1 MEEYIINGGR
11 KLYGE
16 ITIAPA
22 KNACLPLIAS
32 SILFNNSLIF
42 KNAPKIADVEVMAEI
57 IKGLGGSF
65 SFLQDGLQINTENIY
80 KYEAECNVCKK
91 ARASFFIAGALLSR
105 FKKAIV
111 PMPGGCNLGLRPVDI
126 HIDTLKQL
134 GAKVETSENS
144 VYFEGVNMK
153 SGRVY
158 FSFPSVGATVNAIC
172 ASVFL
177 EGETILH
184 NVARE
189 PEIVDLCNFLNL
201 CGCKIGGI
209 GSSTLTITGIK
220 RSTRVNKI
228 EYEPIQDRI
237 EAGTFMCAVSAC
249 GGELNFKYEKIEHL
263 KEIIALLRKCG
274 VEIKYEENTVY
285 LKRTGIL
292 TSNSVIADVYPAF
305 PTDMQSV
312 FCALS
317 LFCNGE
323 SVIRDKVFN
332 KRFCFLKDLQNVGA
346 MVEYNEDGV
355 KIFGGHKLNGGD
367 FYVNE
372 LRGGAGIVV
381 ASLAING
388 KSRVKNIELIKR
400 GYDSFDFKLRTLGA
414 DITHRFVN

>member
-1 MEEYIINGGR
+1 MEKYIINGGR
-11 KLYGE
+11 KLCGK
-16 ITIAPA
+16 IVIAPA

-32 SILFNNSLIF
+32 SILFNNSFVL

-65 SFLQDGLQINTENIY
+65 SFTQDGLLINTENIY

-91 ARASFFIAGALLSR
+91 ARASFFIAGSLLSR
-105 FKKAIV
+105 FREAIV
-111 PMPGGCNLGLRPVDI
+111 PLPGGCNLGLRPVDI

-134 GAKVETSENS
+134 GAKVESSENS
-144 VYFEGVNMK
+144 VYFDGTNMK
-153 SGRVY
+153 SGKVY

-177 EGETILH
+177 EGESRLY

-201 CGCKIGGI
+201 CGCRIGGI
-209 GSSTLTITGIK
+209 GSSTLIVNGIK
-220 RSTRVNKI
+220 PSTRVNKI
-228 EYEPIQDRI
+228 EYKPIQDRI

-249 GGELNFKYEKIEHL
+249 GGELNFEYEQIEHL
-263 KEIIALLRKCG
+263 KETIALLKSCG
-274 VEIKYEENTVY
+274 VEIKYERNTVY
-285 LKRTGIL
+285 LKRTGDL
-292 TSNSVIADVYPAF
+292 TSSSVVADVYPAF

-332 KRFCFLKDLQNVGA
+332 KRFYFLKDLQRVGA
-346 MVEYNEDGV
+346 KVEYSEDGV
-355 KIFGGHKLNGGD
+355 KILGGYKLEGGE
-367 FYVNE
+367 FYVSD
-372 LRGGAGIVV
+372 LRGGAGMVV
-381 ASLAING
+381 ASLAIND
-388 KSRVKNIELIKR
+388 KSCINNVELIKR
-400 GYDSFDFKLRTLGA
+400 GYDSFDFKLRSLGA
-414 DITHRFVN
+414 DISHSLIN